1 MRMRIDEPGHYTAPA
16 RIHNFCIANILFH
29 LIARADA
36 LDLPVADKHSAVAN
50 YCEFRHLRTN
60 ARALWSGQR
69 DNLRSVQDGE

>member
-1 MRMRIDEPGHYTAPA
+1 MRMRIYEPGHYTAPA
-16 RIHNFCIANILFH
+16 RIHNHCVAKIPFD

-36 LDLPVADKHSAVAN
+36 LDLPVADKHSAIAN